1 MQKATIL
8 RPRRIVPSSLSPRAE
23 TLMDELEEI
32 FLTEGFRH
40 LSIAS
45 LATRLRTSRR
55 TFYEIAPSRDELVLV
70 VLDRIMHR
78 MGREARDRLVGI
90 DDPLDRVEEYFAA
103 AATGLRRM
111 SLRFSEDVEHQP
123 SAQRLLADHY
133 RYAAALMQ
141 EIIEEAIDT
150 GRARQ
155 CDAHFVA
162 EAIDAIIVRLHE
174 PDFRQRSPLSVEE
187 SLYEAQRFVRAALE
201 LPGRAR
207 RRPNS
212 DVVRIPDHS
221 GATPRQ
227 RANVAVK

>member
-1 MQKATIL
+1 MMNAAAL
-8 RPRRIVPSSLSPRAE
+8 RPRRLVPRPLSPRAE
-23 TLMDELEEI
+23 MLLDELEEI

-45 LATRLRTSRR
+45 LATQLRTSRR

-70 VLDRIMHR
+70 VLDRILHR
-78 MGREARDRLVGI
+78 MGREAHDRLAGI
-90 DDPLDRVEEYFAA
+90 VDPLDRVEEYFAC

-111 SLRFSEDVEHQP
+111 SLRFSEDVERQP

-133 RYAAALMQ
+133 RYAAALIQ
-141 EIIEEAIDT
+141 EMVQEAIDT
-150 GRARQ
+150 GRARP

-174 PDFRQRSPLSVEE
+174 PDYRQRSPLTVEE

-207 RRPNS
+207 RRPKL
-212 DVVRIPDHS
+212 DIVRAPTHS
-221 GATPRQ
+221 GAATR
-227 RANVAVK
+227 RRTGVASK